1 MRIATRATIAFVAA
15 LGATEA
21 MAQSQDEQQACMNDA
36 FQFCQ
41 QLIPD
46 RDRVFHCLVANR
58 TMLSQPCYALLSPH
72 LPVDPPPVSKA
83 KASKTKKTL
92 TKKSEPRTATGK
104 KGPVDLNP
112 R

>member
-1 MRIATRATIAFVAA
+1 MRIATRATIAFVTV

-21 MAQSQDEQQACMNDA
+21 MAQTQDEQQACMNDA

-58 TMLSQPCYALLSPH
+58 TMLSRPCYALLSPH
-72 LPVDPPPVSKA
+72 LPADPPPVTKTKA
-83 KASKTKKTL
+83 TKTKKSL
-92 TKKSEPRTATGK
+92 TKTTTSNTTSK